1 MTGGHCGCGK
11 AHDVYGVHA
20 TTCVNNGKRGR
31 NAFQLE
37 SLMKHLMEQAGMIAV
52 STQFKVGHN
61 PSNGKELRVDI
72 RRESGRPY
80 FYDTTTL
87 NPLATS
93 WRDVPDAML
102 KKETKKITKYEAAC
116 KDLGGSFVP
125 LVTDI
130 FGGCAPEMER
140 TVKECARKWG
150 TRMGLKPCVS
160 YPNVFQRVSLTIAQG
175 VASCLVGAL
184 DGEPHPED
192 YGTGH
197 LEF

>member
-1 MTGGHCGCGK
+1 
-11 AHDVYGVHA
+11 
-20 TTCVNNGKRGR
+20 
-31 NAFQLE
+31 
-37 SLMKHLMEQAGMIAV
+37 MKHLMEQAGMLAV
-52 STQFKVGHN
+52 SSQFKVGYN
-61 PSNGKELRVDI
+61 SLTGKELRVDI
-72 RRESGRPY
+72 RREAVNSGRPY
-80 FYDTTTL
+80 FYDTTTI

-93 WRDVPDAML
+93 WRDVLDPMERKEA
-102 KKETKKITKYEAAC
+102 KKVAKYDQAC
-116 KDLGGSFVP
+116 KDLGGCFVP

-140 TVKECARKWG
+140 MVKECARKWG

-197 LEF
+197 CEF